1 MPVKM
6 LSRRGVKPCGCWQL
20 TNHQLEQQQPETGEI
35 AAKSKRCTDHRCY
48 YLTMKDFDALRTVLE
63 LEKIEDN
70 LYRGLSYRTPWGR
83 VFGGQVLAQ
92 SIHAAQLTTPDD
104 RQLHSMHAYFLLAG
118 DIELPIVY
126 DVERVRD
133 GGSYT
138 TRRVKAIQKGRP
150 IFTMEA
156 SFQTPEEGFSHRET
170 MPDVPPPEGLQSDRE
185 IGEALREQ
193 APEIYRLTRL
203 ERPIECRPTEGAA
216 LYIEGNKDARQHIW
230 IKALGSLPDTD
241 RMHQVALAYVSDYNL
256 LATALLPHRKA
267 LSNNRVFLASLDH
280 AMWFHQ
286 PFRMDDWMLYSIE
299 SPSAGS
305 ARGFSRGS
313 LFTRDGRLVASVA
326 QEGLM
331 RLRR

>member
-1 MPVKM
+1 
-6 LSRRGVKPCGCWQL
+6 
-20 TNHQLEQQQPETGEI
+20 
-35 AAKSKRCTDHRCY
+35 
-48 YLTMKDFDALRTVLE
+48 MKDFDALRSVLE

-70 LYRGLSYRTPWGR
+70 LYRGQSYRTPWGR

-104 RQLHSMHAYFLLAG
+104 RILHSMHAYFLLAG

-156 SFQTPEEGFSHRET
+156 SFQKPEGGFSHRER
-170 MPDVPPPEGLQSDRE
+170 MPDVPPPEGLKSDRE
-185 IGEALREQ
+185 IGDELREQ
-193 APEIYRLTRL
+193 APEIYKVTRL

-216 LYIEGNKDARQHIW
+216 LYTGDRTDAQQHIW
-230 IKALGSLPDTD
+230 IKALGSLPDSD

-256 LATALLPHRKA
+256 LATALLPHRLQLHSKTP
-267 LSNNRVFLASLDH
+267 FLASLDH

-313 LFTRDGRLVASVA
+313 LFTRDGTLVASVA
-326 QEGLM
+326 QEGLI
-331 RLRR
+331 RISR

>member
-1 MPVKM
+1 
-6 LSRRGVKPCGCWQL
+6 
-20 TNHQLEQQQPETGEI
+20 
-35 AAKSKRCTDHRCY
+35 
-48 YLTMKDFDALRTVLE
+48 MKDFDALRTVLE

-104 RQLHSMHAYFLLAG
+104 RLLHSMHAYFLLAG
-118 DIELPIVY
+118 DIDLPIVY

-156 SFQTPEEGFSHRET
+156 SFQRPEDGFSHRQQ
-170 MPDVPPPEGLQSDRE
+170 MPDVPAPEGLKSDRE
-185 IGEALREQ
+185 IGDELKEQ
-193 APEIYRLTRL
+193 APEIYRVTRL
-203 ERPIECRPTEGAA
+203 ERPIECRPTLGAA
-216 LYIEGNKDARQHIW
+216 LYTGDAVDAQQHIW
-230 IKALGSLPDTD
+230 IKALGSLPDSD

-256 LATALLPHRKA
+256 LATALLPHRTELKA
-267 LSNNRVFLASLDH
+267 KSPFLASLDH

-286 PFRMDDWMLYSIE
+286 PFRMDDWMLYSID

-313 LFTRDGRLVASVA
+313 LYTRDGTLVASVA
-326 QEGLM
+326 QEGLI
-331 RLRR
+331 RISR